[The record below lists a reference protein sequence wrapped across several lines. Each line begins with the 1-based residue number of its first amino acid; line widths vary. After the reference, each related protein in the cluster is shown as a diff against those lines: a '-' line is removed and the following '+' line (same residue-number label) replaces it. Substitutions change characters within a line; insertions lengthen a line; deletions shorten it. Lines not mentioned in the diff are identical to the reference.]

1 MRSKKVIE
9 FSKDFVDNRPTTRHA
24 PPAQAQAE
32 PRLYGDAVASLLDFL
47 IRRPAFDAALKDAP
61 VPPSRE
67 AAPTTLKPPAPAL
80 PAPAAPPMAGMPA
93 PPPLPTYSATEQVN
107 MRPEFGQTMLAP
119 REKTGFGSRLK
130 QGLLSALAGASANAE
145 SGDLGRMLGGALAG
159 GAGGAIRP
167 QAGADLQHQVWVEPR
182 RQAAI
187 QQAQQQQVLDLKGQ
201 QAGLEAEKTRAE
213 IERLR
218 RPERER
224 PVIVGAGQTAIGP
237 DGKPIYTAPERPA
250 RPATGFT
257 LGEGQTRYDAQ
268 GNPIAAGPP
277 KAPREPKDNSA
288 ALLARKAQFEALKA
302 RRDQFLADAEQFA
315 ATQEWDKANAARNK
329 AAALNTQAEAMA
341 VDMATLNPEEVE
353 GGPGAGGSPYVKLKP
368 KGKGQAPAQPAGGQ
382 KVFPASEVAEFA
394 RRKGMTPEQAQ
405 QYISSKGYTI
415 RGQ

>member
-9 FSKDFVDNRPTTRHA
+9 FSKDFVDNRPTTRLA

-130 QGLLSALAGASANAE
+130 QGLLSALAGASANAP
-145 SGDLGRMLGGALAG
+145 SGDLGAMLGGAIAG

-182 RQAAI
+182 RQAAL
-187 QQAQQQQVLDLKGQ
+187 QQAQQQQMLDLKGQ
-201 QAGLEAEKTRAE
+201 QAGLAAEKTRAE

-218 RPERER
+218 RQTSTIGQPTGDEFASGPQGIYSRRTGEVKTPAAPKAGSRLR
-224 PVIVGAGQTAIGP
+224 PVPGAAPGTFYDTETGEVTVREGVPI
-237 DGKPIYTAPERPA
+237 KPKEVSGSDAA
-250 RPATGFT
+250 R
-257 LGEGQTRYDAQ
+257 DAEMEAQ
-268 GNPIAAGPP
+268 LAAGDTAAQQQQRANDLRPHVYQRLGISQQVLDLAQQGDSQAATRIQQAEQEI
-277 KAPREPKDNSA
+277 KRQVEGAMAGERKRDVAQRYQQKRGGGQGAPRSG
-288 ALLARKAQFEALKA
+288 
-302 RRDQFLADAEQFA
+302 
-315 ATQEWDKANAARNK
+315 
-329 AAALNTQAEAMA
+329 
-341 VDMATLNPEEVE
+341 
-353 GGPGAGGSPYVKLKP
+353 GGPTRSVTDIASRYPGLKLD
-368 KGKGQAPAQPAGGQ
+368 
-382 KVFPASEVAEFA
+382 
-394 RRKGMTPEQAQ
+394 
-405 QYISSKGYTI
+405 
-415 RGQ
+415 